1 MTTVRAAGPADA
13 HAIARIEEAA
23 AHAPWSPTSVAG
35 HFAAEQPAWVVEA
48 PGGEVVG
55 HLLSQVAVDEAEVLT
70 VAVHPAWRRRGLAA
84 RLLAHAGQAWKRRGV
99 RRAFLEVRDDNHPA
113 RRLYEGAGW
122 SHVGCRSAYYRDG
135 CSAALYRWEV
145 Q

>member
-84 RLLAHAGQAWKRRGV
+84 RLLAHAGPLRPVSGKDEPDLRV
-99 RRAFLEVRDDNHPA
+99 RLDDTA
-113 RRLYEGAGW
+113 RYDIC
-122 SHVGCRSAYYRDG
+122 VFI
-135 CSAALYRWEV
+135 AALCE
-145 Q
+145 